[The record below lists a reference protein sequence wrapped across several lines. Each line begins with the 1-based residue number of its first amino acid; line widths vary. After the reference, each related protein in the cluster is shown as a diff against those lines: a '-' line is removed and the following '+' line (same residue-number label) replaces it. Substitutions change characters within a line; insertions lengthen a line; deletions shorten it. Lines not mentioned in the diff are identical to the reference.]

1 MHTLSRIGRIVA
13 LVVILAALLGGCA
26 PKPAAPT
33 PAPAAT
39 SPTEAPPATPT
50 TAPTVESP
58 TVASPAAPTDEQQT
72 LTIGLGRNLYD
83 GPATWY
89 FLHGSLGVWEPLIIL
104 DNDMMAQPV
113 LATSWEMEPDGKVW
127 TITLR
132 QGVTFHDGTPF
143 DAEAVL
149 LNIPKLQEE
158 YMTSLPHL
166 ATLEKVDDHTVR
178 FVMDEPTPNLPQ
190 LIAYFSSAM
199 LAPSAVGDDGRPTAP
214 IGTGPFVFVDYIKD
228 DAIILERN
236 ENYWGE
242 RPHLSQVTFKYIPD
256 ANTRLAA
263 LQSGQIDAIAD
274 VGALQPEQAPV
285 IQQDPNLV
293 LLEQGVATT
302 HYLTFNSGKP
312 PFDDMRLRQALNMAI
327 DRQALVDSTLYGYGQ
342 PGMSVLTPHAVQ
354 WLHPDVAPRYDAAT
368 AQQLAQDALDGQR
381 VEAKMLISSALIGR
395 WPYEN
400 IAQIV
405 QAIAIPLGIDI
416 TIEVVEAGAWN
427 TALREGDYH
436 LTMMPYTLMTGDPD
450 FFMRRWVW
458 SQGDMNQRRSYGYAN
473 PRADELAVAAVS
485 ETDLATRKAM
495 YDELQ
500 EIVAEEVPFT
510 PLYHEV
516 TIYATRND
524 VHDLLLDVQFK
535 PSLERAYRGQ

>member
-1 MHTLSRIGRIVA
+1 
-13 LVVILAALLGGCA
+13 
-26 PKPAAPT
+26 
-33 PAPAAT
+33 
-39 SPTEAPPATPT
+39 
-50 TAPTVESP
+50 
-58 TVASPAAPTDEQQT
+58 
-72 LTIGLGRNLYD
+72 
-83 GPATWY
+83 
-89 FLHGSLGVWEPLIIL
+89 
-104 DNDMMAQPV
+104 
-113 LATSWEMEPDGKVW
+113 
-127 TITLR
+127 
-132 QGVTFHDGTPF
+132 
-143 DAEAVL
+143 
-149 LNIPKLQEE
+149 
-158 YMTSLPHL
+158 
-166 ATLEKVDDHTVR
+166 
-178 FVMDEPTPNLPQ
+178 
-190 LIAYFSSAM
+190 
-199 LAPSAVGDDGRPTAP
+199 
-214 IGTGPFVFVDYIKD
+214 
-228 DAIILERN
+228 
-236 ENYWGE
+236 
-242 RPHLSQVTFKYIPD
+242 
-256 ANTRLAA
+256 
-263 LQSGQIDAIAD
+263 

-302 HYLTFNSGKP
+302 HYFTFNSGKP
-312 PFDDMRLRQALNMAI
+312 PFDDMRLRQALSMAI

-354 WLHPDVAPRYDAAT
+354 WLHPGVAPQYDAAA
-368 AQQLAQDALDGQR
+368 AQQLAQDALNGQR
-381 VEAKMLISSALIGR
+381 VEAKLLISSALIGR

-405 QAIAIPLGIDI
+405 QAVAVPLGIDI

-427 TALREGDYH
+427 TALREGEYN

-458 SQGDMNQRRSYGYAN
+458 SEGDMNQNRSYGYAN
-473 PRADELAVAAVS
+473 PRADELAVNAVS

-516 TIYATRND
+516 TIYATRKD